1 MKNALSI
8 KYIIASIGIILIS
21 ATMVAML
28 TGITMLFIN
37 AILTLFA
44 INNITYGTSL
54 VIVLFIIIVK
64 KIF

>member
-8 KYIIASIGIILIS
+8 KYIIISIGIILIS
-21 ATMVAML
+21 VTMVAML
-28 TGITMLFIN
+28 AGITMLFIN

-54 VIVLFIIIVK
+54 VIVLFIIIVR